1 MMSRSLDTSAV
12 LHTNFIGSV
21 TTVEILCLAM
31 EFYILIS
38 LHAFI
43 WNNTINK
50 FTRLPLSEDNTYLM
64 EYINEN
70 DIVHRDMNTDSHQQ
84 IEEPEGHRGSESD
97 RLVTSGSFIESSV
110 ASGTVIGHI
119 GTSIHMVPEIRR
131 RNSISSK
138 FEVYSFV
145 IFAS

>member
-1 MMSRSLDTSAV
+1 MIYSVGHSVNIVKVKWETLSRSRSCSSTSQRMSRSSDTSAV

-70 DIVHRDMNTDSHQQ
+70 DIVLAT
-84 IEEPEGHRGSESD
+84 
-97 RLVTSGSFIESSV
+97 
-110 ASGTVIGHI
+110 
-119 GTSIHMVPEIRR
+119 
-131 RNSISSK
+131 
-138 FEVYSFV
+138 
-145 IFAS
+145 